1 MQYHLVHDPRDD
13 EYTVLLKSDNTYY
26 YSLSWFN
33 SAEKAITKFNG
44 FLLYPERDVTNES
57 LIARI
62 RTIAIFTSNS
72 HPEYFL

>member
-1 MQYHLVHDPRDD
+1 MQYHLVHDPKDG

-33 SAEKAITKFNG
+33 SVEVALTKFSG
-44 FLLYPERDVTNES
+44 FLLDPERDVTNES
-57 LIARI
+57 LLTRI

>member
-1 MQYHLVHDPRDD
+1 MQYHLVHDPKDD

-33 SAEKAITKFNG
+33 SAEKAITKFSG
-44 FLLYPERDVTNES
+44 FLLDPERDVTNES
-57 LIARI
+57 LIARMQ
-62 RTIAIFTSNS
+62 TLVIFTPNS